1 MYSYE
6 DKKKAVDLFF
16 QKNESYS
23 TVQRILGYPK
33 SIGSI
38 KNWVK
43 KFKENKI
50 LSKERT
56 PKYTLDERKYAVT
69 YFLIHGKSIRS
80 TCRELGYPSRTLLR
94 EWILEDVPAEKQYCK
109 KKSSLVKY
117 TREQKRNL
125 IIKMCTTADSV
136 QEIATDAGVARG
148 SLYKWKN
155 QLLQK

>member
-69 YFLIHGKSIRS
+69 YFLIHGKSIRR
-80 TCRELGYPSRTLLR
+80 TCRELGL
-94 EWILEDVPAEKQYCK
+94 
-109 KKSSLVKY
+109 SL
-117 TREQKRNL
+117 
-125 IIKMCTTADSV
+125 IHI
-136 QEIATDAGVARG
+136 
-148 SLYKWKN
+148 
-155 QLLQK
+155 